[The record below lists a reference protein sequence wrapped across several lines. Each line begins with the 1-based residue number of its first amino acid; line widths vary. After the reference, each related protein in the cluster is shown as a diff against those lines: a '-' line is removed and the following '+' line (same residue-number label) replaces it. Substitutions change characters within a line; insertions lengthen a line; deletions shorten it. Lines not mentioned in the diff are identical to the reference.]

1 MRPKIVWLGKWDDS
15 FPMVILS
22 RINGNEKKKKIK
34 KSNPFDLMLPGYYK
48 SDIPC

>member
-1 MRPKIVWLGKWDDS
+1 MRPKIVWLA
-15 FPMVILS
+15 
-22 RINGNEKKKKIK
+22 NGMTVFQWSYYRGEMEMKKKKIK